1 MDIILEEMQ
10 DVGSSCI
17 DEVILPEKE
26 ENKDLELVFS
36 SKLGLTFLMLTTFL
50 CLLIFDCCLHS
61 SFIHFSY

>member
-36 SKLGLTFLMLTTFL
+36 SKLGLTFLMLTTFFVSL
-50 CLLIFDCCLHS
+50 DL
-61 SFIHFSY
+61 